1 MANTG
6 RMNLLEEEGRIKSEP
21 QTKNVKAE
29 EKRVV
34 GEIKKGYKTGGRV
47 GLKHGSYKRV
57 PLSHADIS
65 KYVTKRGKSEGP
77 KGEDTNYRRTEE
89 QKKGTTLTMKTAKKR
104 MGPAGQPTGFRRP
117 KGGWSS

>member
-34 GEIKKGYKTGGRV
+34 GEIKKGYKKGGR
-47 GLKHGSYKRV
+47 
-57 PLSHADIS
+57 
-65 KYVTKRGKSEGP
+65 
-77 KGEDTNYRRTEE
+77 
-89 QKKGTTLTMKTAKKR
+89 
-104 MGPAGQPTGFRRP
+104 AGFN
-117 KGGWSS
+117 KGGKGSWGVATHGRGCEIK

>member
-47 GLKHGSYKRV
+47 GLKYGSK
-57 PLSHADIS
+57 PASS
-65 KYVTKRGKSEGP
+65 KNTSAGVVLAGK
-77 KGEDTNYRRTEE
+77 KVRC
-89 QKKGTTLTMKTAKKR
+89 QIV
-104 MGPAGQPTGFRRP
+104 
-117 KGGWSS
+117 

>member
-34 GEIKKGYKTGGRV
+34 GEIKKGYKKGGRAKFNSGGSW
-47 GLKHGSYKRV
+47 GL
-57 PLSHADIS
+57 A
-65 KYVTKRGKSEGP
+65 TKGRGCEIK
-77 KGEDTNYRRTEE
+77 
-89 QKKGTTLTMKTAKKR
+89 
-104 MGPAGQPTGFRRP
+104 
-117 KGGWSS
+117 

>member
-34 GEIKKGYKTGGRV
+34 GEIKKGYKKGGRAKFNS
-47 GLKHGSYKRV
+47 GGSWGMAV
-57 PLSHADIS
+57 
-65 KYVTKRGKSEGP
+65 RGRGCEIK
-77 KGEDTNYRRTEE
+77 
-89 QKKGTTLTMKTAKKR
+89 
-104 MGPAGQPTGFRRP
+104 
-117 KGGWSS
+117 

>member
-21 QTKNVKAE
+21 QTKNVKDE

-47 GLKHGSYKRV
+47 GYKHGSYKKV
-57 PLSHADIS
+57 ATPHADIN
-65 KYVTKRGKSEGP
+65 KYVTKSGTVEGH
-77 KGEDTNYRRTEE
+77 YRRKDSTM
-89 QKKGTTLTMKTAKKR
+89 TMKTAKTR
-104 MGPAGQPTGFRRP
+104 RAGPAAGRGRP
-117 KGGWSS
+117 KGGWTD

>member
-6 RMNLLEEEGRIKSEP
+6 KMNLLEEEGRIKSEP

-47 GLKHGSYKRV
+47 GFRHGKYVRT
-57 PLSHADIS
+57 PTPHADIS
-65 KYVTKRGKSEGP
+65 KYMFNKKEESPRKRDELSTMKMPKKKKQGP
-77 KGEDTNYRRTEE
+77 KAGP
-89 QKKGTTLTMKTAKKR
+89 
-104 MGPAGQPTGFRRP
+104 MGRP

>member
-34 GEIKKGYKTGGRV
+34 GEIKKGYKTAGRV
-47 GLKHGSYKRV
+47 GFKHGTN
-57 PLSHADIS
+57 PHTDDDALGG
-65 KYVTKRGKSEGP
+65 TKDRPG
-77 KGEDTNYRRTEE
+77 RH
-89 QKKGTTLTMKTAKKR
+89 
-104 MGPAGQPTGFRRP
+104 PAVKDHGRP
-117 KGGWSS
+117 KGGWTS

>member
-34 GEIKKGYKTGGRV
+34 GEIKKGYKKGGRA
-47 GLKHGSYKRV
+47 GFSHG
-57 PLSHADIS
+57 
-65 KYVTKRGKSEGP
+65 GKCSWGIAI
-77 KGEDTNYRRTEE
+77 KG
-89 QKKGTTLTMKTAKKR
+89 KGCEIK
-104 MGPAGQPTGFRRP
+104 
-117 KGGWSS
+117 